1 MFKIVCMYLDT
12 RVKIQR
18 IAYYAVLNVYVRIFA
33 MASATQSF
41 FEQITKSKQTNK
53 YTYQLLMRKNP
64 EMKSEQKWIEQFGNE
79 GLNWNKIYTNRL
91 QAIKD
96 IRLQNF
102 QYKCLMR
109 IIPTNK
115 YL

>member
-1 MFKIVCMYLDT
+1 MKKKLI
-12 RVKIQR
+12 
-18 IAYYAVLNVYVRIFA
+18 
-33 MASATQSF
+33 
-41 FEQITKSKQTNK
+41 
-53 YTYQLLMRKNP
+53 P
-64 EMKSEQKWIEQFGNE
+64 EMKFEQKWIEQFGDE
-79 GLNWNKIYTNRL
+79 GINWNKIYTNRL

-115 YL
+115 YLLKCKIGETALCEFCTMEMETINHLFGNVTKYNIFGQS

>member
-1 MFKIVCMYLDT
+1 MKKKLI
-12 RVKIQR
+12 
-18 IAYYAVLNVYVRIFA
+18 
-33 MASATQSF
+33 
-41 FEQITKSKQTNK
+41 
-53 YTYQLLMRKNP
+53 P
-64 EMKSEQKWIEQFGNE
+64 EMKSEQKWIEQFGDE

-91 QAIKD
+91 QATKD

-115 YL
+115 YLSL